1 MNGNVAIYTS
11 SAGSSAFRSS
21 LASSTWHQVLYLTP
35 GQAYALP
42 TELFW
47 LDLPE
52 DPISLSVAVDE
63 FADAAELIPLRG
75 AIRTTIGLLP
85 GEPYTLLRPIPVR
98 IEQVEAGDFLAEF
111 DEANIAISGET
122 YQEAFQNLIAE
133 ILNAFENFST
143 EEASLGPEPTRQLKV
158 LRNYLRPQR

>member
-1 MNGNVAIYTS
+1 MNGDITIYTS

-21 LASSTWHQVLYLTP
+21 LASSTWHQMLYLTP

-47 LDLPE
+47 LDLDE
-52 DPISLSVAVDE
+52 DPIGLSVALDE
-63 FADAAELIPLRG
+63 FADAAEPIPLPG
-75 AIRTTIGLLP
+75 AIRTTIGSLP
-85 GEPYTLLRPIPVR
+85 GEPYTLLRAIPVR
-98 IEQVEAGDFLAEF
+98 IEQVAAGDFLADF
-111 DEANIAISGET
+111 TEANIAISGET

-158 LRNYLRPQR
+158 LRNYLRPQQ